1 MARLEGIL
9 GTGNAKKVVEL
20 RDLFAFV
27 GVEWKSLS
35 EVPDAIDVDETGAT
49 FAENARLKACEQAA
63 HLKAWVLAEDSGLLV
78 DALDGEPGVLS
89 ARYAGT
95 HGDDAANNRLLLEK
109 LGDLPLEKRTAQFV
123 CYMVLADPAGNVRAE
138 SQGRC
143 RGRIVFA
150 PRGSSG
156 FGYDP
161 LFEIPEY
168 RKTMAELGL
177 VVKSALSHRAGA
189 ARAIIPQLVHLV
201 DSGEWTRAL
210 GG

>member
-9 GTGNAKKVVEL
+9 GTGNAKKVIEL

-27 GVEWKSLS
+27 GVDWKSLS
-35 EVPDAIDVDETGAT
+35 EVPEAIEVEENGAT
-49 FAENARLKACEQAA
+49 FAENARLKACEQAR
-63 HLKAWVLAEDSGLLV
+63 HLNAWVLAEDSGLMV

-95 HGDDAANNRLLLEK
+95 HGDDSANNRMLLEE
-109 LGDLPLEKRTAQFV
+109 LGSLPLEKRTAQFV
-123 CYMVLADPAGNVRAE
+123 CHMVLADPHGEVRAE
-138 SQGRC
+138 SEGRC
-143 RGRIVFA
+143 RGRIVFE
-150 PRGSSG
+150 PRGNAG

-189 ARAIIPQLVHLV
+189 ARAILPQLVHLV
-201 DSGEWTRAL
+201 DSGEWAKAL
-210 GG
+210 KG